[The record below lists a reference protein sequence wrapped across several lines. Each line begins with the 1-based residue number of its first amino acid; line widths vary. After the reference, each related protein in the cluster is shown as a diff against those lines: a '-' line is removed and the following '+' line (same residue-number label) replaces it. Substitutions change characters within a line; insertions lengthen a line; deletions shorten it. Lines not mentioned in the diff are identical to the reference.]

1 MSIMTMRT
9 GGNPVNADYRG
20 EPTAVAVDLG
30 SGQARIW
37 AVGHG
42 TRAAPSIANGH
53 GKKTALVR
61 RGRIVDAAGCVC
73 LLTEMSR
80 ELPGSLPP
88 GSVVV
93 ACRPVRSTPS
103 DDDALR
109 RVIRA
114 VFAPSKVL
122 LIDSVRAAALG
133 CAAAPGVLMVVDVG
147 AQLTEVAVLVDGRVA
162 GARRAETGT
171 SDSMPAG
178 RPHLLAGVVTRLVDD
193 MRRSAHLRRL
203 TAAALARGIL
213 VVGDGA
219 TMPELTTRLADNLR
233 VPARPA
239 PSPRVVTLSGAGLAA
254 MAAGRHPAAG
264 A

>member
-9 GGNPVNADYRG
+9 GGNPVNADSRG

-42 TRAAPSIANGH
+42 TRNAPSIANGYR
-53 GKKTALVR
+53 KKTALVR

-73 LLTEMSR
+73 LLTELSR

-109 RVIRA
+109 RVMRA
-114 VFAPSKVL
+114 VFAPSQVL
-122 LIDSVRAAALG
+122 LIDTVRAAALG

-147 AQLTEVAVLVDGRVA
+147 AQLTEVAVLAGSGVA
-162 GARRAETGT
+162 AARRAELGVN
-171 SDSMPAG
+171 DLI
-178 RPHLLAGVVTRLVDD
+178 RPSTPDVLVDTIVRLVGD
-193 MRRSAHLRRL
+193 LRGNPGSRAL
-203 TAAALARGIL
+203 VSTAVQGGLLLIGGGASLPGLAAALA
-213 VVGDGA
+213 GA
-219 TMPELTTRLADNLR
+219 LGTAARSA
-233 VPARPA
+233 ARP
-239 PSPRVVTLSGAGLAA
+239 RVAAVHGAGLAA
-254 MAAGRHPAAG
+254 LSVLQRTAATY
-264 A
+264 